1 MDDFKIIE
9 FKQSELFIRLI
20 IANICLALCVSL
32 VHFLKTSIILG
43 LGWLLI
49 GSIWSLNYFLRT
61 HIPFCRITEDE
72 IIFPNPMNKFT
83 KRISWKKLE
92 KIERITNNK
101 LVFIMVDNKNIKINL
116 IGMNKEKRL
125 LFVETVNKIFD
136 EIKQK

>member
-1 MDDFKIIE
+1 MDNFKTIE
-9 FKQSELFIRLI
+9 FKQNELFIRLI
-20 IANICLALCVSL
+20 VANISLALCLSL
-32 VHFLKTSIILG
+32 VHFLKTNISLG

-49 GSIWSLNYFLRT
+49 GSIWTLNYFLRT

-101 LVFIMVDNKNIKINL
+101 LVFIMIDNKKMKMNL
-116 IGMNKEKRL
+116 LGMNKEKRS
-125 LFVETVNKIFD
+125 FFIETVN
-136 EIKQK
+136 EILDAV